1 MDGWFNLLSEKIADI
16 TDLSVIDISAAQ
28 HGSSC
33 SSDDE
38 KTTPDSAST
47 SGSSSPVK
55 SDTKFKHKGMLYQKS
70 ESSLLTS
77 KFQCNNPQLI
87 KKISVKT
94 SYQTFVSLVY

>member
-16 TDLSVIDISAAQ
+16 PDLSVIDISAAQ
-28 HGSSC
+28 HASSC
-33 SSDDE
+33 SSEDE

-55 SDTKFKHKGMLYQKS
+55 SDTKFRHKGMSHQKS
-70 ESSLLTS
+70 ESRFE
-77 KFQCNNPQLI
+77 FQCNNPQLI